1 MCGHYAHPVLRT
13 PLVGCGAWQTSQAMT
28 RTGQTHAY
36 PVRHCERGNPVAWTM
51 FPTPTRLPRFARN
64 DQGKGARNYGLNT
77 SGYASAEQTIAI
89 GSLSKSD
96 WLLWRKVC
104 GEINRPIRRRQSA
117 RRCDCPTGK
126 SLSPMARPSLRRTA
140 TEWDQ
145 RTFSSNPPMGCG
157 HGGWSRDGRAGNETT
172 GT

>member
-28 RTGQTHAY
+28 RTGQTRAY
-36 PVRHCERGNPVAWTM
+36 PVRHCERGNPVAWTT

-96 WLLWRKVC
+96 WLLWRTVC

-117 RRCDCPTGK
+117 RRCNCPTGK
-126 SLSPMARPSLRRTA
+126 LRLQWRGRHSGGRQWNGISALLAGAPTNRQQGCISPVPWA
-140 TEWDQ
+140 
-145 RTFSSNPPMGCG
+145 
-157 HGGWSRDGRAGNETT
+157 
-172 GT
+172 